1 MTGVGMD
8 ERIVAWWPYI
18 AAVATAAGAA
28 ASWIVAQRRLTR
40 DEVRMERRL
49 HADLTSE
56 LTEAAR
62 TMLAELRH
70 EVEEL
75 QAQVNELQAANR
87 QLRDRVT
94 ALEAEKD
101 ELQRQ
106 VAALE
111 TENEELRL
119 LTAKPPRKRSA
130 G

>member
-1 MTGVGMD
+1 MQPRDVL
-8 ERIVAWWPYI
+8 ALF
-18 AAVATAAGAA
+18 AAVLPVATALGGA
-28 ASWIVAQRRLTR
+28 VAWMFTQRRLAR
-40 DEVRMERRL
+40 DETRMQTRL
-49 HADLTSE
+49 HTELTSE

-62 TMLAELRH
+62 GMLAELRH

-75 QAQVNELQAANR
+75 QKQVEELRSENR
-87 QLRDRVT
+87 VLRDRVS

-119 LTAKPPRKRSA
+119 LTAKPPRKA
-130 G
+130 KGDTK

>member
-1 MTGVGMD
+1 MD
-8 ERIVAWWPYI
+8 ESIMTYWPVI
-18 AAVATAAGAA
+18 TTLGAAAGAA
-28 ASWIVAQRRLTR
+28 ISWLYAQKRLTR

-75 QAQVNELQAANR
+75 QAQVNEVQAANR

-111 TENEELRL
+111 TENAELRQ
-119 LTAKPPRKRSA
+119 LTAKPPRRAK
-130 G
+130 GDTK

>member
-1 MTGVGMD
+1 MD
-8 ERIVAWWPYI
+8 RLVIWWPYLM
-18 AAVATAAGAA
+18 ALGTAAGAA
-28 ASWIVAQRRLTR
+28 VSWYAAQRRLTR
-40 DEVRMERRL
+40 DEARMERRL

-62 TMLAELRH
+62 GMLSELRH

-75 QAQVNELQAANR
+75 QKQVDELRSENR

-119 LTAKPPRKRSA
+119 LTAKPPRKA
-130 G
+130 KGA